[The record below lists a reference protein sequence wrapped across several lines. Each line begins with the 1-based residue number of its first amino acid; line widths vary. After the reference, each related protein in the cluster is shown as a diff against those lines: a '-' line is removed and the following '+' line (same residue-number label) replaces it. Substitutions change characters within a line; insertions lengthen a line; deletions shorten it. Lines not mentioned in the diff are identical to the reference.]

1 MGVAVAGAIAKGLAI
16 AVGIAQVARHL
27 LVVGCFYA
35 FEGIKKSQQAV
46 ALLGAG
52 EIERCLG

>member
-16 AVGIAQVARHL
+16 AVRIAQVGWYL
-27 LVVGCFYA
+27 LLIGCFDA

-52 EIERCLG
+52 EIQRGLG

>member
-16 AVGIAQVARHL
+16 AVPIAQVGRHL
-27 LVVGCFYA
+27 LLVGRFDA

-46 ALLGAG
+46 ALFCPG
-52 EIERCLG
+52 EIQRCLG